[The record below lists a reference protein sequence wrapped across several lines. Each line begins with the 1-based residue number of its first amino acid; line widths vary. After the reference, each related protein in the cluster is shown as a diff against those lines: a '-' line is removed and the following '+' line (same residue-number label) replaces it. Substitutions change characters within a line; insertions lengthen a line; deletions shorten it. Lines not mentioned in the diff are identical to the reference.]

1 MSNMIPDETVE
12 ALRKMGDVSVNNNG
26 IDCDLYIIS
35 NAAAVASLDIYAKPT
50 DATFVHYTT
59 KVWIEWTPNIYRL
72 RALGMHVED
81 ELPILARFGRLARN
95 DEGSNSPVNIIKGS
109 YIKIEMQYIPETFS
123 YDGIE
128 EFDIVDIM
136 LGHIHDAVTN
146 KQWIIAPRRVE
157 I

>member
-12 ALRKMGDVSVNNNG
+12 ALRKMGDVSVDNYG

-35 NAAAVASLDIYAKPT
+35 NPVAVDALDIYAKPT
-50 DATFVHYTT
+50 DATFEHYTT

-81 ELPILARFGRLARN
+81 ELPILARFARTAKN
-95 DEGSNSPVNIIKGS
+95 DSGSNSAVNILKGS
-109 YIKIEMQYIPETFS
+109 YIKIGMNYVPETFS

-128 EFDIVDIM
+128 EFSIIDIM

-146 KQWIIAPRRVE
+146 KQYIIAPRRVE